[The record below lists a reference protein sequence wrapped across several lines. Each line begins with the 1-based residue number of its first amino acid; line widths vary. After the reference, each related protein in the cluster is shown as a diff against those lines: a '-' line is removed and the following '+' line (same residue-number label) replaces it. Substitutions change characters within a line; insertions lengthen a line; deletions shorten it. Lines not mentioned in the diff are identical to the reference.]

1 MIFGYARVST
11 QDQNLDAQ
19 LDALKAAGAEKIFKE
34 KITGKTKNR
43 PQLDKLLEQLRA
55 DDVVIVTKYDRLA
68 RSLKDLIMIVEA
80 IRERGAGF
88 KSLGEDIDTTTS
100 AGRLVFH
107 VFGSIAE
114 FERERIAERT
124 REGLNAAR
132 SRGRVGGRPRAL
144 STDQR
149 EEVRQMR
156 DKDNRPISEIAR
168 LCPFASLAVL
178 RTRSQIPGCL
188 SSNVRR
194 PPRRGNPVAFFKVV
208 CRGNTQ
214 RGDLD
219 DFPSYLIV

>member
-1 MIFGYARVST
+1 
-11 QDQNLDAQ
+11 
-19 LDALKAAGAEKIFKE
+19 
-34 KITGKTKNR
+34 
-43 PQLDKLLEQLRA
+43 
-55 DDVVIVTKYDRLA
+55 
-68 RSLKDLIMIVEA
+68 MIVEV

-132 SRGRVGGRPRAL
+132 SRGRVGGRPPAL

-168 LCPFASLAVL
+168 LFKVSVD
-178 RTRSQIPGCL
+178 T
-188 SSNVRR
+188 VRR
-194 PPRRGNPVAFFKVV
+194 V
-208 CRGNTQ
+208 
-214 RGDLD
+214 
-219 DFPSYLIV
+219 